1 MGMIVPVL
9 IALLWL
15 IVLGALAAAMR
26 LPGVSDIYIKDIYVG
41 SRATAIALILVVFVL
56 PLLAFTIKVLRSSHN

>member
-1 MGMIVPVL
+1 MLVRVL
-9 IALLWL
+9 IVLLWL
-15 IVLGALAAAMR
+15 IVLGALAAARR
-26 LPGVSDIYIKDIYVG
+26 LPKVSDIYIKDFYVG

>member
-1 MGMIVPVL
+1 MMVGVL
-9 IALLWL
+9 TALLWL

-26 LPGVSDIYIKDIYVG
+26 LPRVSDIYIKDIYVG

>member
-1 MGMIVPVL
+1 MMVRVL

-15 IVLGALAAAMR
+15 IVLGALTAARR
-26 LPGVSDIYIKDIYVG
+26 LPKVSDIYIKDIYVG
-41 SRATAIALILVVFVL
+41 SRATAIALILVAFVL

>member
-1 MGMIVPVL
+1 MMVHVL
-9 IALLWL
+9 TGLLWL

-26 LPGVSDIYIKDIYVG
+26 LPRVSDIYIKDIYVG

-56 PLLAFTIKVLRSSHN
+56 PLLAFTIKLLRSTHS

>member
-1 MGMIVPVL
+1 MMVCVL
-9 IALLWL
+9 TVLLWL

-26 LPGVSDIYIKDIYVG
+26 LPKVSDIYIKDIYVG
-41 SRATAIALILVVFVL
+41 SRATAVALILVVFVL

>member
-1 MGMIVPVL
+1 MMVGVL
-9 IALLWL
+9 TVLLWL

-26 LPGVSDIYIKDIYVG
+26 LPKVSDIYIKDIYVG

-56 PLLAFTIKVLRSSHN
+56 PLLAFTIKVFRSSHN

>member
-1 MGMIVPVL
+1 MMVQVL

-15 IVLGALAAAMR
+15 IVLGALAAARR
-26 LPGVSDIYIKDIYVG
+26 LPKVSDIYIKDIYVG

>member
-1 MGMIVPVL
+1 MMVCVL
-9 IALLWL
+9 TVLLWL

-26 LPGVSDIYIKDIYVG
+26 LPKVSDIYIKDIYVG

-56 PLLAFTIKVLRSSHN
+56 PLLAFTIKVLRSAHN

>member
-1 MGMIVPVL
+1 MMVGVL
-9 IALLWL
+9 TALLWL

-26 LPGVSDIYIKDIYVG
+26 LPKVSDIYIKDIYVG